1 MLEFVINKYITLKL
15 ENGKTYIYIL
25 GKKFEQYKKLAL
37 TIVNNEFEILDE
49 LKSIDEIDNYKKLSS
64 EERFP
69 IQIKM
74 NLLLKIYCSKKHYL
88 INIVIRVVVLAYIL
102 YFDTISLFNF
112 RLRIEINSFVS
123 GKT

>member
-112 RLRIEINSFVS
+112 RIRIEINSFVS